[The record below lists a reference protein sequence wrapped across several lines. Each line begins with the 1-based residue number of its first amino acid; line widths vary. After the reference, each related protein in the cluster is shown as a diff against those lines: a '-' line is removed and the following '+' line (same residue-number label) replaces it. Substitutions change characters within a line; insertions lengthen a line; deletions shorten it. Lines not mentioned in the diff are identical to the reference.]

1 MQAMNPQ
8 HVNSTID
15 RELAR
20 RHLELANKHVAEG
33 QKRVEAQLALVVK
46 LGRDGHDTSQ
56 AKALLR
62 QFEETL
68 ALQIQT
74 RDRIVQE
81 LGDGG

>member
-1 MQAMNPQ
+1 MNSR
-8 HVNSTID
+8 HMNSTVD

-20 RHLELANKHVAEG
+20 QHLELANKHVAEG
-33 QKRVEAQLALVVK
+33 QRRIEAQLALVAK
-46 LGRDGHDTSQ
+46 LGRDGHDTTQ
-56 AKALLR
+56 AKGLLR

-81 LGDGG
+81 LGEDG